1 MTGCPTHN
9 PFVLASSFTW
19 LSLVNWLTLLSVC
32 MYNIVWHV
40 LCGSFRA
47 ILFKGDYVYGGRV
60 MRICGS
66 VLANSALRFEV
77 KASE

>member
-1 MTGCPTHN
+1 
-9 PFVLASSFTW
+9 
-19 LSLVNWLTLLSVC
+19 
-32 MYNIVWHV
+32 MYIVWYV

-66 VLANSALRFEV
+66 VLANLALRFEV